1 MVTRRAA
8 WVWAQGTWH
17 QNLAELDLKGESG
30 QCEVL
35 LCVSEPHVYETK
47 EGKLIRKGTKEDR
60 ACPLMHP
67 EGRCIIRGLMGSD
80 LLGPG

>member
-17 QNLAELDLKGESG
+17 QNLAELDLEVG
-30 QCEVL
+30 QASAGP
-35 LCVSEPHVYETK
+35 CVSEPHVYETK
-47 EGKLIRKGTKEDR
+47 EGKLAR
-60 ACPLMHP
+60 AQKRTELDP

-80 LLGPG
+80 LLSPG